1 MSIDTV
7 MREDETGRAL
17 KLMTTASTPA
27 TPGPSTPIAVRPL
40 PLDRM
45 DDEEDKENIVP
56 PARPSSTPFPQQE
69 LLEGGIQCPRHVE
82 ASGQYAMARRISLQ
96 SHYSSVQMVG
106 ASSPR
111 SFTAPTTTS
120 ALCNLPVE
128 IHECI
133 LDHLFG
139 VRLSASA
146 TMRTSSS
153 GGTKALR
160 GWSTAL
166 RHSRRR
172 DVWELALVTEK
183 WRQLIQ
189 ERLYRHI
196 KIKGTRE
203 SVEQTTMWFES
214 NPHLCRYVKHIEF
227 WFPVFQQRSP
237 ATRTLRILTTT
248 NPSTPTVTSS
258 LSADAV
264 PTYQSP
270 NNNCTLDEV
279 FAFVRYALP
288 EACVLSLEGGERK
301 KPPMVRQF
309 RDASSRYIPVLEKI
323 TTLVC
328 KSQWNLIRTREDF
341 ENIAVAL
348 PNLTEWHGSY
358 ARGKSKSYLC
368 MSTILPSLPHHL
380 TNLSLCLESDFR
392 REAVSPAFWGKV
404 CLTTHFC
411 VDMARAMPALEH
423 FAYTGRVCHS
433 FFDTA
438 ASWSNP
444 RNSRLKTIDIVVRN
458 VCRPTTQ
465 WNNGSGI
472 TDMSFIMAFEALV
485 ISAARSLGRLAAVEL
500 VQIKFIDLGEY
511 RTHSQNETYQNPPKK
526 LTARTDSIVPSLN
539 PYFQFKNNKC
549 TGIWS
554 DEIVEALSK
563 ARPSASFAEK
573 SEVLAEEMMFK
584 DGQLLRTTPLP
595 RPRPDSIKVA
605 SYMTLFPGITI
616 T

>member
-1 MSIDTV
+1 MSIDTMV
-7 MREDETGRAL
+7 REDEPGRSL

-40 PLDRM
+40 PLDHNM
-45 DDEEDKENIVP
+45 EDGEDKENIVP
-56 PARPSSTPFPQQE
+56 PARPSSTPFPHQE
-69 LLEGGIQCPRHVE
+69 LLEGDIQCSRHVD
-82 ASGQYAMARRISLQ
+82 ASGKYAVTDRLSLQ
-96 SHYSSVQMVG
+96 SHYSY
-106 ASSPR
+106 SPR
-111 SFTAPTTTS
+111 EASIPQSSTASTSTS

-146 TMRTSSS
+146 TKRTSGP
-153 GGTKALR
+153 GGSKALR

-203 SVEQTTMWFES
+203 SVEQAMMWFEQH
-214 NPHLCRYVKHIEF
+214 PHLCHYVKHIEF

-237 ATRTLRILTTT
+237 TTRTLRILTM
-248 NPSTPTVTSS
+248 NHPPIPSLMTS
-258 LSADAV
+258 LGGEPA
-264 PTYQSP
+264 PTYQLP
-270 NNNCTLDEV
+270 NNNCTLEEV
-279 FAFVRYALP
+279 FAFIRYALP

-301 KPPMVRQF
+301 KPPMVRHF
-309 RDASSRYIPVLEKI
+309 RNTCSKYIPVLEKI

-328 KSQWNLIRTREDF
+328 KSQWNLIRTNEDF
-341 ENIAVAL
+341 QNIATAL

-368 MSTILPSLPHHL
+368 MGKILPQLPRHL

-392 REAVSPAFWGKV
+392 LEVVSPAFWGKV
-404 CLTTHFC
+404 CLSTHFC
-411 VDMARAMPALEH
+411 TDMARAMPALEH
-423 FAYTGRVCHS
+423 FAYTGRVCGT

-438 ASWSNP
+438 AAWSNP
-444 RNSRLKTIDIVVRN
+444 RTSRLKTVDVVVKN
-458 VCRPTTQ
+458 VCRATAQ

-472 TDMSFIMAFEALV
+472 TDMSFISAFETLV
-485 ISAARSLGRLAAVEL
+485 IAAARSLGRLSAVEL
-500 VQIKFIDLGEY
+500 LQIKFIDLGKC
-511 RTHSQNETYQNPPKK
+511 HSLKGK
-526 LTARTDSIVPSLN
+526 GN
-539 PYFQFKNNKC
+539 PYV
-549 TGIWS
+549 S
-554 DEIVEALSK
+554 RL
-563 ARPSASFAEK
+563 
-573 SEVLAEEMMFK
+573 
-584 DGQLLRTTPLP
+584 
-595 RPRPDSIKVA
+595 
-605 SYMTLFPGITI
+605 MT
-616 T
+616 

>member
-1 MSIDTV
+1 MTIDTMV
-7 MREDETGRAL
+7 REDEPGRTL

-40 PLDRM
+40 PLDHM
-45 DDEEDKENIVP
+45 DDVEDKENIVP

-69 LLEGGIQCPRHVE
+69 LLEGDIQCSRHVD
-82 ASGQYAMARRISLQ
+82 ASGQYEIARRISRQ
-96 SHYSSVQMVG
+96 SNYS
-106 ASSPR
+106 SSPR
-111 SFTAPTTTS
+111 ADTSNSRLIATTTSTS
-120 ALCNLPVE
+120 ALCKLPVE

-139 VRLSASA
+139 VRLSASV
-146 TMRTSSS
+146 TTRTSCAGRS
-153 GGTKALR
+153 KVLR

-172 DVWELALVTEK
+172 DVWELALVTDK

-196 KIKGTRE
+196 KVKATRD
-203 SVEQTTMWFES
+203 SVEQAMIWFER

-248 NPSTPTVTSS
+248 NPSTPVLTSQTGETGAT
-258 LSADAV
+258 LA
-264 PTYQSP
+264 YQSP
-270 NNNCTLDEV
+270 NNNCTLEEV

-309 RDASSRYIPVLEKI
+309 RDPNSRFIPVLEKV

-328 KSQWNLIRTREDF
+328 KSQWNLIRTNEDF
-341 ENIAVAL
+341 QTIAAAL

-358 ARGKSKSYLC
+358 AKGKSKSYLC
-368 MSTILPSLPHHL
+368 MCTILPRLPSHL
-380 TNLSLCLESDFR
+380 TNLNLCLESDFR
-392 REAVSPAFWGKV
+392 REAVSPSFWGKV

-411 VDMARAMPALEH
+411 VDMAKAMPTLEH

-444 RNSRLKTIDIVVRN
+444 RTSRLQSIDIVVKN
-458 VCRPTTQ
+458 VCRATSQ

-472 TDMSFIMAFEALV
+472 TDMSFILAFEALV
-485 ISAARSLGRLAAVEL
+485 VSAVRALGRLAAVEL
-500 VQIKFIDLGEY
+500 LQIKFIDLG
-511 RTHSQNETYQNPPKK
+511 K
-526 LTARTDSIVPSLN
+526 
-539 PYFQFKNNKC
+539 
-549 TGIWS
+549 
-554 DEIVEALSK
+554 
-563 ARPSASFAEK
+563 RPE
-573 SEVLAEEMMFK
+573 
-584 DGQLLRTTPLP
+584 
-595 RPRPDSIKVA
+595 
-605 SYMTLFPGITI
+605 
-616 T
+616 